1 MKTVRKLVLVRT
13 MATASVHQD
22 LMVQRQGARMEKGSS
37 PGQSAHHTALGLG
50 LDPWR
55 VCGKMVRIKEV

>member
-37 PGQSAHHTALGLG
+37 PGQSAHHAALGLG

-55 VCGKMVRIKEV
+55 VFGKMVRIKEV

>member
-1 MKTVRKLVLVRT
+1 MKTVCKLVLVRT

-22 LMVQRQGARMEKGSS
+22 LVVQRQGAGTEKGSS
-37 PGQSAHHTALGLG
+37 PGHSAHHAALGLG

-55 VCGKMVRIKEV
+55 VCGRMVRIKEV